1 MYQASNRWEEAL
13 QLAHTKDRINLKRTY
28 YDYARHL
35 EGEGNQLMPCYIIKV
50 NYIFHFILI
59 KGKTAL
65 AQEMYEKCQ
74 THHFDV
80 PRMLFDDTS
89 ALQDYC
95 TSGQD
100 P

>member
-13 QLAHTKDRINLKRTY
+13 QVAHTKDRINLKRTY
-28 YDYARHL
+28 YDYARYL
-35 EGEGNQLMPCYIIKV
+35 EGEGMSS
-50 NYIFHFILI
+50 LI
-59 KGKTAL
+59 NALYYMCLEHHCIASGKITL

-80 PRMLFDDTS
+80 PRMLFDDTA
-89 ALQDYC
+89 ALEDYC